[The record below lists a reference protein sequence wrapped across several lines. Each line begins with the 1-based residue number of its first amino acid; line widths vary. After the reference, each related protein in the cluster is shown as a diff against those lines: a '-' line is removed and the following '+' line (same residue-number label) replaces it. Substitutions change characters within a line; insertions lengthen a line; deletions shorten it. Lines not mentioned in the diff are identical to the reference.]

1 MTSLFHQKQT
11 ELLVAVARVEE
22 LSNQLE
28 GLRSNSLEPSL
39 PLLLHHHN
47 MSSTAELE
55 CLYKEL
61 QVRCQLR
68 ISLANIKLYFAVL
81 QLN

>member
-39 PLLLHHHN
+39 LLPHHHN

>member
-28 GLRSNSLEPSL
+28 GLRRNSLEPSL
-39 PLLLHHHN
+39 PLLPHHH